1 LFNRMT
7 VVIKKFMSPK
17 IKLCKETGCSN
28 QQTTAGYCRLH
39 YLKNWKRIRGEKQR
53 KAAKNLNKY
62 IENIVRS
69 NPDRAVDSLK
79 GNLRDE
85 GTMERSMDEVFA
97 GDSVREVMADLG
109 YREDLDIMIDSIKI
123 DEDY

>member
-1 LFNRMT
+1 
-7 VVIKKFMSPK
+7 MSPK
-17 IKLCKETGCSN
+17 IKLCKEPGCSN

-39 YLKNWKRIRGEKQR
+39 YLKNWKRIRADKQR

-69 NPDRAVDSLK
+69 NPDRVVDTLR

-85 GTMERSMDEVFA
+85 NTMERSMEELIY
-97 GDSVREVMADLG
+97 GDSFREAMTELG

-123 DEDY
+123 VDDY

>member
-1 LFNRMT
+1 MT

>member
-1 LFNRMT
+1 MT

-39 YLKNWKRIRGEKQR
+39 YLKNWKRIRNEKQR

-123 DEDY
+123 DEDF